1 MEEKRV
7 VTIRLPLTRE
17 LREDVFVGIN
27 GKSWLIKRGETVE
40 VPWNVAKVLSR
51 REKCLADAMEFEAQ
65 AAQPLESLEARK

>member
-1 MEEKRV
+1 MAEKRV

>member
-1 MEEKRV
+1 MEDKSM

-51 REKCLADAMEFEAQ
+51 REKCLAGGYGV
-65 AAQPLESLEARK
+65 

>member
-1 MEEKRV
+1 MEENTV

-27 GKSWLIKRGETVE
+27 GKSWLIRRGETVE

>member
-1 MEEKRV
+1 MEEKCV

-51 REKCLADAMEFEAQ
+51 REKCLAEAMEFEAQ
-65 AAQPLESLEARK
+65 AARPLESLEARK

>member
-1 MEEKRV
+1 MEAEKT
-7 VTIRLPLTRE
+7 VTIRMPLTRE

-51 REKCLADAMEFEAQ
+51 REKCLAEAMEFEAQ
-65 AAQPLESLEARK
+65 AAQPLERLEAQK

>member
-1 MEEKRV
+1 MEEKSM

-51 REKCLADAMEFEAQ
+51 REKCLAEAMEFEAQ
-65 AAQPLESLEARK
+65 AARPLESLEARK